1 MPVPRFIANQ
11 AKEMFSALITTYI
24 YDSFISQDLF
34 FELE

>member
-11 AKEMFSALITTYI
+11 AKEMFSALIYIYI
-24 YDSFISQDLF
+24 YDSVIPRGLF